1 MISFDMIARRDR
13 WQCQICGRS
22 LSPIARGSTS
32 DLAPELD
39 HRTAKANGGTD
50 TWDNLQLA
58 CRRCNLAKGDGQ
70 ERGQLHL
77 FPVPTPATLPWA
89 NDPLAFTQRRDSPTW
104 RSLVAVVRQSPALR
118 TALRFQAALHTHSKI
133 HDRRRAA
140 AQRIVA
146 RGS

>member
-13 WQCQICGRS
+13 WQCQICGCS

-39 HRTAKANGGTD
+39 HRIAKANGGGD

-58 CRRCNLAKGDGQ
+58 CRRCNLAKKDGPPQ
-70 ERGQLHL
+70 GQLSL
-77 FPVPTPATLPWA
+77 WPTPTPTTCPWA
-89 NDPLAFTQRRDSPTW
+89 KDERAFTQRRDSPTW
-104 RSLVAVVRQSPALR
+104 RSLAAVIRQSPALR

-140 AQRIVA
+140 DQRMVA
-146 RGS
+146 KGS